1 MKQISELIGEYDDTA
16 SLEDASTIPAS
27 WYTNPE
33 MLQLELQAVFG
44 RTWQAIGRTGQLA
57 LPGDYITA
65 QVGSEPVL
73 AVRGPDESLG
83 AFFNVCR

>member
-1 MKQISELIGEYDDTA
+1 
-16 SLEDASTIPAS
+16 
-27 WYTNPE
+27 
-33 MLQLELQAVFG
+33 MLQLELRGVFG
-44 RTWQAIGRTGQLA
+44 RTWHAIGRTGQLA